1 MISRLRGKLIE
12 KEFTRCIIETGGG
25 VGYEVAIPLSTF
37 DRLPLENEE
46 QILHIHTP
54 VREDAIC
61 LYGFATTEEK
71 ELFVRLIEVSGIGG
85 KLALNVLSSM
95 PVANFIAAI
104 NCADVKSLSRINGVG
119 KRTAE
124 RMIVELK
131 GKLDGS
137 GGSSIQPVADN
148 KFASQL
154 NDAALAL
161 EKLGFKRDAINRTL
175 NALSAELPPEEQ
187 TVEKL
192 LHAALARLN
201 F

>member
-1 MISRLRGKLIE
+1 MIARLRGKVVE
-12 KEFTRCIIETGGG
+12 KEFTRCVIDTVGG

-46 QILHIHTP
+46 FCLFIHTQ
-54 VREDAIC
+54 VREDAIS
-61 LYGFATTEEK
+61 LYGFATQEEK
-71 ELFVRLIEVSGIGG
+71 ELFTRLIDVSGIGG

-95 PVANFIAAI
+95 PVANFVAAI
-104 NCADVKSLSRINGVG
+104 NCGDVKSLSRISGVG

-131 GKLDGS
+131 GKVDGS
-137 GGSSIQPVADN
+137 GGGVIAPAADS
-148 KFASQL
+148 KAASQL

-161 EKLGFKRDAINRTL
+161 EKLGFKRDAVNKTL
-175 NALSAELPPEEQ
+175 NALAAEMPPEDI